1 MKVWEEEDD
10 DKSPEKVTKAALS
23 SSMQEVLPFLRFT
36 TEVGEEFEEGWLP
49 TLDVSLKVDERGQV
63 RWRFYEKP
71 TTAETTV
78 QGG

>member
-1 MKVWEEEDD
+1 
-10 DKSPEKVTKAALS
+10 
-23 SSMQEVLPFLRFT
+23 MQKVLPFLRFT

-71 TTAETTV
+71 TASRVTV
-78 QGG
+78 QSRLYRL